1 MYLKELETLYAEL
14 ADNVCQIEKTVL
26 TISDCQFKDN
36 DFEISDFP
44 IETNKDSAITDCGI
58 DFLTNLKTQS
68 VQSNAVS
75 AIITTLPIAYEIN
88 APQGAVAM
96 ATGEFL

>member
-44 IETNKDSAITDCGI
+44 IDTNKY
-58 DFLTNLKTQS
+58 
-68 VQSNAVS
+68 S